1 MDAAIELLLDMR
13 ERRLELEGDEEEL
26 RALRDRR
33 ARKLKTYGPRLDTRA
48 RLEMAFWN
56 ESSS

>member
-1 MDAAIELLLDMR
+1 MR
-13 ERRLELEGDEEEL
+13 EKRLELEGDEEEL